1 MDTSRLEYTAEDLI
15 SHKLQQSGILVAKP
29 KFDRE
34 GTDLLAFLDMG
45 DNVKFCRIQCK
56 GRSLANSNSNV
67 KLPKSYVTAGFV
79 LFLYVEESAAD
90 SGLYCF
96 FQSDLES
103 LSENARDEYI
113 LSLLR
118 NNYKAKLERYKFDDT
133 KIKLIRIL
141 IKQAESS
148 GEFRRLVGLNIAA
161 QAQPATAEIYLTVE
175 NPDAGA

>member
-1 MDTSRLEYTAEDLI
+1 M
-15 SHKLQQSGILVAKP
+15 
-29 KFDRE
+29 
-34 GTDLLAFLDMG
+34 
-45 DNVKFCRIQCK
+45 
-56 GRSLANSNSNV
+56 
-67 KLPKSYVTAGFV
+67 
-79 LFLYVEESAAD
+79 
-90 SGLYCF
+90 
-96 FQSDLES
+96 
-103 LSENARDEYI
+103 
-113 LSLLR
+113 R